1 MANVWD
7 EINTEYNSQKSAPP
21 VAEMH
26 PDMLQK
32 NVGNSP
38 TITFDESPVEQ
49 APRPQSQSRG
59 KPVLTFGSDVQDG
72 ALQQSSP
79 TSKRVGSTHSI
90 PTLYHQA
97 PIKQPGE
104 KDLTVGETLSGA
116 AKNFIPSALGVVGS
130 FAHALTHPSETL
142 GAVGDIGTGLLSKA
156 AGATGAQQDPTKKK
170 QEERVVNGLWDH
182 YKKTYFT
189 SSQDFMR
196 AFKKDPASIFLD
208 FSTLTGIGAAG
219 LPGKF
224 GQAAKIA
231 ATVTDPIQ
239 SSLAIARGVGSL
251 PAKGLRVLQATSSEV
266 PYATLTDIYNLARKG
281 DPALKEG
288 VQLGRT
294 LPETE
299 ITRKVVD
306 ALDTAADAASVEYLA
321 SKAGQP
327 HANKKPPVNDVLQ
340 TIQKAEDDLT
350 IAGTKPHPPYTDPVT
365 GNRVD
370 HPYWDAYQELQNLRN
385 QVKAYDANPAYNVL
399 EADKFKRSL
408 YERRNQVQGKAQNS
422 VDQVAKAVRKSIS
435 DVSPEYATIMDRWQT
450 WIQTA
455 KGIKQNGANA
465 NLSPAS
471 SMTRLLNSMKTDL
484 KRKNVIDVL
493 AKHDQQLPYILAG
506 YATKPMH
513 KGNIGL
519 MDAVLSGAGWYA
531 VSHPLGAVGSLGL
544 ASPRLSSM
552 SQTALGKIAKVGSA
566 ATSRPVTA
574 GAYYGERALQEEGQQ
589 PSEENMGMPQGD
601 NSLPRNVRNN
611 NPGNIIDSDFA
622 KRQPGYVGTD
632 GQFAVFDKPENGY
645 SAHKTLL
652 SSYGSEGRDTI
663 DAIIEKWSPSK
674 GKGNTPEGTKNYK
687 LEVAK
692 RLGVGIHDRLDMSDP
707 NVLDALSKAMA
718 NFEGDKRA
726 ATGGRIGRATGGR
739 IMNHRSEAENLIR
752 FADKTKK
759 ALNNSTESL
768 LSVPDETVTKALS
781 IANEAI

>member
-1 MANVWD
+1 MAEENKLLND
-7 EINTEYNSQKSAPP
+7 PYFSTEATVEAPQERAVEARPAVTERANPLLSDPYFQPEASKRPASTTTATAPTP
-21 VAEMH
+21 V
-26 PDMLQK
+26 
-32 NVGNSP
+32 SP
-38 TITFDESPVEQ
+38 TRRT
-49 APRPQSQSRG
+49 
-59 KPVLTFGSDVQDG
+59 
-72 ALQQSSP
+72 
-79 TSKRVGSTHSI
+79 THAS

-116 AKNFIPSALGVVGS
+116 AKNFIPSALGVVGA
-130 FAHALTHPSETL
+130 FTHALTHPAETL

-156 AGATGAQQDPTKKK
+156 AGAAGAQQDHAKKK
-170 QEERVVNGLWDH
+170 QEEQVVNALFDH

-281 DPALKEG
+281 DPVLKEG

-350 IAGTKPHPPYTDPVT
+350 IAGTKPHAPYTDPVT
-365 GNRVD
+365 GNRVE

-408 YERRNQVQGKAQNS
+408 YERRNQVQGRAQNS
-422 VDQVAKAVRKSIS
+422 VDQVSKAVRKSIS
-435 DVSPEYATIMDRWQT
+435 DVSPEYATIMDKWQT

-455 KGIKQNGANA
+455 KGIKQGGANA
-465 NLSPAS
+465 NLSPAA

-506 YATKPMH
+506 YATKPIH
-513 KGNIGL
+513 KGNISL

-531 VSHPLGAVGSLGL
+531 LSHPLGAVGSLGL

-552 SQTALGKIAKVGSA
+552 SQTALGKIGKYGAA

-589 PSEENMGMPQGD
+589 PDQISS
-601 NSLPRNVRNN
+601 SL
-611 NPGNIIDSDFA
+611 
-622 KRQPGYVGTD
+622 QPGSFFSRILGAESST
-632 GQFAVFDKPENGY
+632 GQYKN
-645 SAHKTLL
+645 
-652 SSYGSEGRDTI
+652 
-663 DAIIEKWSPSK
+663 
-674 GKGNTPEGTKNYK
+674 GNTVISPKGAVGAAQVMPGTGPEAAALAGEEWSLDRLHNDEGYN
-687 LEVAK
+687 K
-692 RLGVGIHDRLDMSDP
+692 RLGEAYLNKLLQDYGGDERKAAAAYNAGPGGLQR
-707 NVLDALSKAMA
+707 AMA
-718 NFEGDKRA
+718 RAETEGGTWEDYVPDETKGYIAKIFRA
-726 ATGGRIGRATGGR
+726 AGGRIGRASGGR
-739 IMNHRSEAENLIR
+739 ITNHRSEADSLIR
-752 FADKTKK
+752 LADKTKK

-768 LSVPDETVTKALS
+768 LAVPDEAVTKALS